1 MERFSNTFN
10 NKFYNNA
17 KPNKKMKLKFNFKN
31 KKHVGIGILSTLLT
45 ILISLIVIKLVV
57 YYLTQ
62 NCKKMNLVDYLL
74 SLKLSPCVDKSLIQ
88 ELEEIVEPNEVFNI
102 ADKSYTYEQAKCKC
116 AAYGARLAKK
126 YEIVDAYNK
135 GAEWCS
141 YGWSE
146 GQTAYYPTQRSSWKK
161 LQKGSVKH
169 RDDCGVPGVN
179 GGYFSDSELKFGVNC
194 YGKKPVGS
202 VVKAK
207 KVEDKKNFCELKKN
221 KKASKIRA
229 RDNIQPFNKDKWN
242 QNE

>member
-1 MERFSNTFN
+1 MERFN
-10 NKFYNNA
+10 NAFYNNI
-17 KPNKKMKLKFNFKN
+17 KPNKKMNLKFNLIN
-31 KKHVGIGILSTLLT
+31 KKNIGMGILSTLLT
-45 ILISLIVIKLVV
+45 IIIAIIIIKLVIF
-57 YYLTQ
+57 YITR
-62 NCKKMNLVDYLL
+62 NCKKLDLMDYML
-74 SLKLSPCVDKSLIQ
+74 SLRLSPCVDKSLLQ
-88 ELEEIVEPNEVFNI
+88 ELEEVVERDEVFNI
-102 ADKSYTYEQAKCKC
+102 GDQSYTYEQAKCKC

-161 LQKGSVKH
+161 LQEGSVQH
-169 RDDCGVPGVN
+169 RNDCGVPGVN
-179 GGYFSDSELKFGVNC
+179 GGYFSDPELKFGVNC

-207 KVEDKKNFCELKKN
+207 KVEDKKTFCELKKN
-221 KKASKIRA
+221 KNASKIRS
-229 RDNIQPFNKDKWN
+229 RDNIQPFNKDQWS